1 MKTRSLLA
9 TAVTT
14 ALLASSLVLTGC
26 GSAEGSPDAAFKGCT
41 VYSSR
46 VYFDETKKVWILSIG
61 NDDTIVS
68 ISDENQIFSLINSNN
83 KRLLNVT
90 TLHIGMGDNEEVK
103 NYVKTSLDKSIY
115 K

>member
-1 MKTRSLLA
+1 MEQYRTWINSNADQQPGKNLNFEYFT
-9 TAVTT
+9 
-14 ALLASSLVLTGC
+14 LVYGTLG
-26 GSAEGSPDAAFKGCT
+26 F
-41 VYSSR
+41 
-46 VYFDETKKVWILSIG
+46 LSIG

-115 K
+115 